1 LAIVRSAPLLSRGGD
16 DSGRVAF
23 VKHRLAADRFPLC
36 L

>member
-1 LAIVRSAPLLSRGGD
+1 LAIVRSVPLLSRGGD

-23 VKHRLAADRFPLC
+23 VKHRLAADCDALC